1 MSTQVTITT
10 TKKNIAAQKLR
21 AVISLALAC
30 SKDGDIDGVSVAIQ
44 QLDKA
49 SVEFKRALYNWREN

>member
-1 MSTQVTITT
+1 MATQVTITT

-21 AVISLALAC
+21 AAISMALAC
-30 SKDGDIDGVSVAIQ
+30 SKDGDVNGLDTALW

-49 SVEFKRALYNWREN
+49 SAEFKVATTKSI